1 MADYISKYETG
12 AAVDAALDLAMSA
25 LQPESGKGLS
35 TNDFTNEY
43 KNKVDSNDAEI
54 SSARGS
60 YATMNER
67 LSGIESE
74 QESQGTALD
83 EDRAAL
89 VEIVDSGA
97 KNKLIN
103 SVTDGQTFGISFAKN
118 ADETIT
124 VSGTASGGNAQRRIM
139 TIPAED
145 VQKYNGMVLSG
156 CPAGGSNNTYRLIF
170 QRDSS
175 PYTIYTSDIGE
186 GAIIQDVPAVQCRV
200 FIIVN
205 DGTSIDG
212 TFKPMLCTK
221 AAWDISQQYV
231 PHRPSYDELI
241 ARIEALE
248 AGT

>member
-43 KNKVDSNDAEI
+43 KDKVDSNDAEI

-60 YATMNER
+60 YATVNER

-89 VEIVDSGA
+89 VEIVNGGA
-97 KNKLIN
+97 KNIIN
-103 SVTDGQTFGISFAKN
+103 NAATTRTESGVTFTVN
-118 ADETIT
+118 ADGT
-124 VSGTASGGNAQRRIM
+124 VELSGTAAATIWFPIM
-139 TIPAED
+139 TNFSI
-145 VQKYNGMVLSG
+145 S
-156 CPAGGSNNTYRLIF
+156 AGT
-170 QRDSS
+170 
-175 PYTIYTSDIGE
+175 YTINNGLTDDTARVIISPTNSLSSRIFDSNESGYVTR
-186 GAIIQDVPAVQCRV
+186 AIDAISG
-200 FIIVN
+200 VN
-205 DGTSIDG
+205 AYLRIASGRTTDGVVV
-212 TFKPMLCTK
+212 KPMLCTK
-221 AAWDISQQYV
+221 AAWDISHQYV